1 MSGLG
6 RRSHYR
12 KHLTDSVLHDF
23 PEPDTENGERIA
35 KVVGTR
41 GSNQFE
47 IIVAQ
52 TSASSSSIESSIDD
66 DKEEIPELVKVNKS
80 EIPKNASQDDQSQL
94 AILPTK
100 FRKLVWLK
108 RNDFVI
114 VSSGDSNQEESGKDT
129 LSGGIRYMIKHI
141 LYKDQV
147 KHLKEK
153 GFWPSDPFFLG
164 TENIDKTKQA
174 ELEANS
180 DSKNLKEASTN
191 NNLNEDHDIKANE
204 ESNKDNHGI
213 IFHDNT
219 YEDDYFVNTNHIAK
233 LTIDESDTESDDE

>member
-23 PEPDTENGERIA
+23 PEPNIENGERIA

-52 TSASSSSIESSIDD
+52 TSASSIESSIKDD
-66 DKEEIPELVKVNKS
+66 DKEEIPDLIKVNKS
-80 EIPKNASQDDQSQL
+80 EIQIGSKEDQSQL

-114 VSSGDSNQEESGKDT
+114 VSSGDSNQEESGKDA

-153 GFWPSDPFFLG
+153 GFWPTDPFFLG

-174 ELEANS
+174 ELHANS
-180 DSKNLKEASTN
+180 DP
-191 NNLNEDHDIKANE
+191 NNLGKESTKNINGGNYIKDNE
-204 ESNKDNHGI
+204 ESSKDNDGI
-213 IFHDNT
+213 IFQDNS

-233 LTIDESDTESDDE
+233 LAIYESDTESDDE